1 METSFGYV
9 IAAYVVT
16 AVTLGGYAWRLV
28 ARARAARR
36 RAEAIAVRR
45 P

>member
-1 METSFGYV
+1 METNFGYV

-16 AVTLGGYAWRLV
+16 AVTLGGYAWRLFS
-28 ARARAARR
+28 RAKAARR
-36 RAEAIAVRR
+36 RADAVAGRR